1 MGLFSGKNFSFKNLV
16 TMPFDIVKNDMSF
29 VNEFRKDPK
38 GAFGRKQKGM
48 TKILGGVGFNEDSKV
63 NKNSDAIMGTILG
76 GIVAGGAMG
85 AGGGAGAQG
94 GGAAA
99 AQGGVAPA
107 GTNLVSAGGQGMAP
121 VYESVGTSVGNG
133 AATNAGSAGAQT
145 GAQAGSWLENPYV
158 NTGMNLLQQNKAN
171 QAQPAQIQMPQ
182 SSAGRYATQEQ
193 EGYSP
198 YGRGGLLG

>member
-1 MGLFSGKNFSFKNLV
+1 
-16 TMPFDIVKNDMSF
+16 MPFDIVKNDMSF

-38 GAFGRKQKGM
+38 GSFGRKQEGM

-85 AGGGAGAQG
+85 AG
-94 GGAAA
+94 
-99 AQGGVAPA
+99 AQGGVNAAPA

-145 GAQAGSWLENPYV
+145 GAQAGSWLKNPYV